1 MSLGEVDLS
10 RTPLSFPEKHKTVVG
25 RVSLKSE
32 RLQIA
37 KVRVVLVK
45 PLFLT

>member
-32 RLQIA
+32 RLQIDLDQS
-37 KVRVVLVK
+37 KGG
-45 PLFLT
+45 TG